1 MFELLIIN
9 NLRSICYMPPHQ
21 FGFQPKLGC
30 FHALKYLCNLLIDAD
45 KSGGTL
51 ALGTYDVS
59 KAFDSLLHPQAM
71 NELLNRGV
79 SLDLVRPL
87 LYRYRHMK
95 AKIRIP
101 GSNLLTDDIP
111 IHIGVKQG
119 AVTSPT
125 IYNNATLPA
134 QCQLSS
140 CCIYKGTDLSVLC
153 YADDV
158 VNISRTISGL
168 EKCFLDIC
176 KNYSDIGLSLNAEKC
191 DVLIFNEIDTH

>member
-1 MFELLIIN
+1 
-9 NLRSICYMPPHQ
+9 MPPHQ
-21 FGFQPKLGC
+21 FGFQPKVGC
-30 FHALKYLCNLLIDAD
+30 FHALKCLRNLLIDAD

-71 NELLNRGV
+71 NEPLNRGI

-87 LYRYRHMK
+87 LYMYRQMK

-119 AVTSPT
+119 SHF
-125 IYNNATLPA
+125 
-134 QCQLSS
+134 SS
-140 CCIYKGTDLSVLC
+140 MVDFS
-153 YADDV
+153 
-158 VNISRTISGL
+158 
-168 EKCFLDIC
+168 
-176 KNYSDIGLSLNAEKC
+176 
-191 DVLIFNEIDTH
+191 